1 MYYVESGKIGRVPD
15 PNILSAPTSNRR
27 LSLSTVGI
35 VPAAISSKTGFTK
48 LYASRGGW
56 VCYAQDFLKA
66 WLRCDLI
73 IGTSSGVP
81 IKRGAVK
88 AISAATPL
96 CKGKEKKI
104 KQEAVK
110 RAKLEESAEATEAG
124 PETKKRK
131 TLKSQKQLV
140 ISKGHERVGPSTI
153 RKEVGHPLILR
164 TQVKT
169 RVESSL
175 SQVRVCSSAQGS
187 LGSFD
192 FIRQSPLGPS
202 GRTCSREKTIRESV
216 ERERE
221 RQGFFPSFLFYFSSS
236 LFLLCLSL
244 SLLTN
249 EWSFLPCSPNASQ
262 TPREARVSHLVMMF
276 ASILFQCYVYMHSFV
291 CFHLFKTFLCIL
303 HVGD

>member
-35 VPAAISSKTGFTK
+35 VSAAIISKIGFTK
-48 LYASRGGW
+48 WYASRGGW
-56 VCYAQDFLKA
+56 VCYTQDFLEV

-73 IGTSSGVP
+73 VGISSGVP

-88 AISAATPL
+88 AIGVATL
-96 CKGKEKKI
+96 CKGKKKKI

-140 ISKGHERVGPSTI
+140 ISKGLKRVGPSTI
-153 RKEVGHPLILR
+153 GKEVGHPLIPR

-169 RVESSL
+169 KVESSL
-175 SQVRVCSSAQGS
+175 SQVLVCSSAQGS
-187 LGSFD
+187 SGSFD
-192 FIRQSPLGPS
+192 FIPQSPLGPS
-202 GRTCSREKTIRESV
+202 GHTRSRQKTIRESI

-221 RQGFFPSFLFYFSSS
+221 KGKASFLLFSFISVVHCS
-236 LFLLCLSL
+236 CCVSPFLF
-244 SLLTN
+244 
-249 EWSFLPCSPNASQ
+249 
-262 TPREARVSHLVMMF
+262 
-276 ASILFQCYVYMHSFV
+276 
-291 CFHLFKTFLCIL
+291 
-303 HVGD
+303 